1 MQPKMFDVSEERY
14 DRFMGRYSRLL
25 APEMAQF
32 AGITGGMQVADI
44 GCGTGV
50 LSTALA
56 EVVGEQNVAAIDPMQ
71 RFVDA
76 CRSRVPSADVRL
88 GHAEALPWADGEF
101 DAAIAQLVVA
111 FMDDPH
117 AGVTEMR
124 RIVRPG
130 GTVAFAMWDA
140 EQMQMTNVF
149 WLAARDAGVSA
160 AITPLAYRNEPD
172 LRELAAQ
179 SGLEQIHTDQIRVSS
194 AYADFDDFW
203 EPFGFG
209 IGPIGAMHE
218 QLSDDGRA
226 AVREHAREH
235 LGDPAGQFELS
246 ALAWA
251 VRGVTPA

>member
-1 MQPKMFDVSEERY
+1 MFDVSEDRY

-25 APEMAQF
+25 APEMARF
-32 AGITGGMQVADI
+32 AGIDHGMRVVDI

-50 LSTALA
+50 LATALA
-56 EVVGEQNVAAIDPMQ
+56 EVVGEPNVAAIDPMQ

-76 CRSRVPSADVRL
+76 CRSRVPGAEVRL
-88 GHAEALPWADGEF
+88 GHAEALPWADGRF

-117 AGVTEMR
+117 AGVAEMR

-149 WLAARDAGVSA
+149 WLAARDAGESA

-172 LRELAAQ
+172 LRELAERA
-179 SGLEQIHTDQIRVSS
+179 GLEEIHSGPIRVSTS
-194 AYADFDDFW
+194 YASFDDFW

-209 IGPIGAMHE
+209 IGPLGA
-218 QLSDDGRA
+218 LYAALDDDRRA
-226 AVREHAREH
+226 VVREHARER
-235 LGDPAGQFELS
+235 LGDPAGPFELS

-251 VRGVTPA
+251 VRGATPA